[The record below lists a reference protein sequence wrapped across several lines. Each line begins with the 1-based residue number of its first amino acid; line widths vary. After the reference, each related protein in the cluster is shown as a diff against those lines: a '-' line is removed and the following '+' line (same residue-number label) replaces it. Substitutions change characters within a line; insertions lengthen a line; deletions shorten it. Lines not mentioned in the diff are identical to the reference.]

1 MADNDLDVRPLR
13 KPDKHPTIFQTFDA
27 LTVGESFVLVN
38 NHDPKHLRDEF
49 DTEHP
54 RGYAWDYLETGPDI
68 WRIRIGRIASTALPR
83 ILGDTRTLAADSDP
97 GATGAIWK
105 LSMRQRDLDSNVI
118 HLPAAASIETHT
130 GPDLDVLL
138 VVLGGSGRLSTEL
151 DTLDL
156 QAGTL
161 VWLPRRSRR
170 AFTTGPEGLTYLTV
184 HQRKPS
190 LALTPSLRPATT
202 QTSSD

>member
-1 MADNDLDVRPLR
+1 MTDHELDVRPLR

-54 RGYAWDYLETGPDI
+54 RGYAWDYLETGPDV
-68 WRIRIGRIASTALPR
+68 WRIRIGRIATTSLPR
-83 ILGDTRTLAADSDP
+83 ILCETRTLAADSDP
-97 GATGAIWK
+97 DASGAIWK
-105 LSMRQRDLDSNVI
+105 LSMRRRDLDSNVI
-118 HLPAAASIETHT
+118 QLPPEASIETHA
-130 GPDLDVLL
+130 GPDIDVLL
-138 VVLGGSGRLSTEL
+138 LVLGGTGRLSTEL

-156 QAGTL
+156 HAGAL

-184 HQRKPS
+184 HQRKQS
-190 LALTPSLRPATT
+190 LGLSPTGVTPIGANKP
-202 QTSSD
+202 

>member
-1 MADNDLDVRPLR
+1 MADHELDVRPLR
-13 KPDKHPTIFQTFDA
+13 KPDKHPTIFQTFEA

-38 NHDPKHLRDEF
+38 NHDPRHLREEF

-54 RGYAWDYLETGPDI
+54 RGYAWEYLEAGPGV

-97 GATGAIWK
+97 DAAGAIWK

-118 HLPAAASIETHT
+118 HLPAAASIESHA
-130 GPDLDVLL
+130 GPDIDVLIL
-138 VVLGGSGRLSTEL
+138 VLSGTGRLSTEC
-151 DTLDL
+151 DALDL
-156 QAGTL
+156 HTGNL
-161 VWLPRRSRR
+161 IWLPRRSRR
-170 AFTTGPEGLTYLTV
+170 AFSTGPEGLTYLTV

-190 LALTPSLRPATT
+190 LSLAPSLRPATT